1 MPIYVPIDV
10 QHIIQEYVQCF
21 QQVDYQIEECI
32 NCYFA
37 IEHRANTILEIFC
50 IHRNPLKCIEI
61 RQRVD
66 DVIGEASRL
75 IDVMLIDQMCLP
87 VHKSMLSFLI
97 SELTVDSFKLYLTPI
112 RPAILPYSLYTSE
125 HDSDEYE
132 DSDDNVPQLL

>member
-10 QHIIQEYVQCF
+10 QYIIQEYVECF
-21 QQVDYQIEECI
+21 RRVDYQIEECL

-37 IEHRANTILEIFC
+37 IEHRANSIMEIFC

-61 RQRVD
+61 KHRID

-87 VHKSMLSFLI
+87 VHKSMLTFLI

-112 RPAILPYSLYTSE
+112 RSTILPYSLYAAE
-125 HDSDEYE
+125 QDSDEDE
-132 DSDDNVPQLL
+132 DSDGNILQLL